1 MDRSFLLRK
10 EVIDAS
16 RGFVCIR
23 LATYEDKE
31 EVDYLTQVFRGRE
44 GTLENTV
51 FAMLSPD
58 ARNYLTRTGRS
69 PDWAFS
75 DAADMAASMRRF
87 AAEYRPADTPKAL
100 PAMKDFR
107 LALNVA
113 ACDNMPVV
121 VAVSDDPVERKTL
134 RSKLAEI
141 AWSTRLLGRAAYAP
155 PSTTAQTHLAKLPLK
170 PGIYVIQPD
179 TFGQTGRVLAEFG
192 QSADASA
199 LAMGIDSAL
208 SRFAPTQKDARSHIV
223 EGNRRGVVW
232 KTATPVTDP
241 QGR

>member
-16 RGFVCIR
+16 RSFVCIR

-58 ARNYLTRTGRS
+58 ASKYLTRTGRS

-87 AAEYRPADTPKAL
+87 ASDYRPADSPKAL

-113 ACDNMPVV
+113 ACDNMPLV
-121 VAVSDDPVERKTL
+121 VAVSDDPAERKAL
-134 RSKLAEI
+134 RSRLADI
-141 AWSTRLLGRAAYAP
+141 AWSAPLLGKAAYAP
-155 PSTTAQTHLAKLPLK
+155 PTTTADTRRANLPLK
-170 PGIYVIQPD
+170 PGVYVIQPD
-179 TFGQTGRVLAEFG
+179 TFGQTGRVLASLPL
-192 QSADASA
+192 SADAAA
-199 LAMGIDSAL
+199 LAAGIDSAAA
-208 SRFAPTQKDARSHIV
+208 RFAPTRKDARSHIA
-223 EGNRRGVVW
+223 EGNRKGVVW